1 MADRPYN
8 QYGPHLYSED
18 RWDQLCTWLTGNSQ
32 FRIQLAGHKQALRD
46 HMGYSQEASDP
57 SNKARRTVPPP
68 GAGSSSAAGRPLQ
81 AGPKCL
87 TSLSEAH
94 KKRRGRPA
102 SCREEGKAAVRLWG
116 AFEAEPKCL
125 TLPSEAHKKR
135 RGRPASCREEGKA
148 AVRLWGAFEAEPKC
162 LTLPSEAQ
170 KKRGGRLRTG
180 HREAARGLPAA
191 ERVLKPVQNA

>member
-1 MADRPYN
+1 MRLWGA
-8 QYGPHLYSED
+8 
-18 RWDQLCTWLTGNSQ
+18 
-32 FRIQLAGHKQALRD
+32 F
-46 HMGYSQEASDP
+46 EAE
-57 SNKARRTVPPP
+57 
-68 GAGSSSAAGRPLQ
+68 
-81 AGPKCL
+81 PKCL
-87 TSLSEAH
+87 TLPSEAHKKRGGRLRTGHREAARGLPAAERLLKPVQKSLSEAH

-162 LTLPSEAQ
+162 LTLPSEAH

-191 ERVLKPVQNA
+191 ERLLNPVQNA

>member
-1 MADRPYN
+1 MLPNVLRE
-8 QYGPHLYSED
+8 GRRSE
-18 RWDQLCTWLTGNSQ
+18 RK
-32 FRIQLAGHKQALRD
+32 AHKQALRD

-125 TLPSEAHKKR
+125 KLPSEAHKKR
-135 RGRPASCREEGKA
+135 RGWPASCREEGKA
-148 AVRLWGAFEAEPKC
+148 AVMLWGAFEAEPKC
-162 LTLPSEAQ
+162 LTLPSKPIRREEAGFGQ
-170 KKRGGRLRTG
+170 ATERPQEACRLPRGF
-180 HREAARGLPAA
+180 
-191 ERVLKPVQNA
+191 

>member
-1 MADRPYN
+1 M
-8 QYGPHLYSED
+8 
-18 RWDQLCTWLTGNSQ
+18 
-32 FRIQLAGHKQALRD
+32 
-46 HMGYSQEASDP
+46 
-57 SNKARRTVPPP
+57 
-68 GAGSSSAAGRPLQ
+68 
-81 AGPKCL
+81 
-87 TSLSEAH
+87 
-94 KKRRGRPA
+94 
-102 SCREEGKAAVRLWG
+102 RLWG

-162 LTLPSEAQ
+162 LTLPSEAH

-191 ERVLKPVQNA
+191 ERLLKPVQNASRCLRKPIRREEAGFGQATERSQEAEKLLKAVQNA